1 MSRATGLGESKVASV
16 ECRARPEDLFMGEW
30 RFDERRFVVCFIY
43 ANRGLLRNK
52 NSNEGEGG
60 YRGGIE
66 KIKMCID
73 YN

>member
-16 ECRARPEDLFMGEW
+16 ECRARREDLFMGEW

-52 NSNEGEGG
+52 NSNRGGGG
-60 YRGGIE
+60 YRGIE